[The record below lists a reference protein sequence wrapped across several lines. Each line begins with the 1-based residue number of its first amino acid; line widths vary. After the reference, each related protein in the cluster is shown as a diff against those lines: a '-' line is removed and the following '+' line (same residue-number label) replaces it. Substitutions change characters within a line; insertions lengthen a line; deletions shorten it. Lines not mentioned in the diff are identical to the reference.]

1 MLQYFEYLESGFT
14 ISDGVFGTVF
24 YASTGLHGLKL
35 EAPTKNINSYFKSI
49 NYIKFRK
56 LNSNSYSLDRN
67 FLEWLAGFTDA
78 EGNFNISLRNFKDNK
93 YNSLIITY
101 QIGLHIDDLFLL
113 KLIQK
118 KLNCGHISISGKRCN
133 YFVNDRESLINVIL
147 PIFNYAKLNSSKYFQ
162 FLIFEKAINLIK
174 NKYHLT
180 EEGKLEIIKYFHEIK
195 IVNKTST
202 SKNKSDIIIS
212 DYWLG
217 GFTDGDGCFS
227 SSKYYP
233 KLKFENHIK
242 ELELFESIKEF
253 FNSGNLTILKARKNI
268 KNGYATN
275 SMVVLEFNNIHNL
288 KNVIIPFYKNN
299 GYATNFSGWL
309 RQSILKSK
317 KYLDFCD
324 WSILVNICYYGYH
337 KLPLGIDLFCQ
348 IKERM
353 NNFRLSSNI
362 NNSITNSIYKNQLSV
377 PKAEIKHPIFYF
389 PTSLECSIQ
398 GNNNNNN
405 NNSNNNNNHNHNHIL
420 FKDNEAL
427 GEDSSLL
434 NATAKVEVVKSVEIL
449 PIDLESKL
457 SSLYTLP
464 SPYEIKNGV
473 RYLRNTNKLVSE
485 K

>member
-1 MLQYFEYLESGFT
+1 M
-14 ISDGVFGTVF
+14 
-24 YASTGLHGLKL
+24 
-35 EAPTKNINSYFKSI
+35 
-49 NYIKFRK
+49 
-56 LNSNSYSLDRN
+56 
-67 FLEWLAGFTDA
+67 
-78 EGNFNISLRNFKDNK
+78 
-93 YNSLIITY
+93 
-101 QIGLHIDDLFLL
+101 
-113 KLIQK
+113 
-118 KLNCGHISISGKRCN
+118 
-133 YFVNDRESLINVIL
+133 
-147 PIFNYAKLNSSKYFQ
+147 
-162 FLIFEKAINLIK
+162 
-174 NKYHLT
+174 
-180 EEGKLEIIKYFHEIK
+180 
-195 IVNKTST
+195 
-202 SKNKSDIIIS
+202 
-212 DYWLG
+212 
-217 GFTDGDGCFS
+217 
-227 SSKYYP
+227 
-233 KLKFENHIK
+233 
-242 ELELFESIKEF
+242 
-253 FNSGNLTILKARKNI
+253 
-268 KNGYATN
+268 
-275 SMVVLEFNNIHNL
+275 
-288 KNVIIPFYKNN
+288 
-299 GYATNFSGWL
+299 
-309 RQSILKSK
+309 
-317 KYLDFCD
+317 
-324 WSILVNICYYGYH
+324 VNICYYGYH